1 MMKVNLD
8 GAKAHIAYT
17 VGVEGSVLAQTV
29 VGRVDKIAIH
39 YELEST
45 DEPAKVAG
53 LVRNSRNGCFVR
65 QTIGRP
71 EIFSDTISLNG
82 KPFDPADYP
91 APSRG

>member
-1 MMKVNLD
+1 MKVNLG
-8 GAKAHIAYT
+8 GAKAHVAYS

-29 VGRVDKIAIH
+29 QGRVEKIAIH

-53 LVRNSRNGCFVR
+53 LVRNSRNGCYVR

-71 EIFSDTISLNG
+71 EIFEDTMTLNG
-82 KPFDPADYP
+82 QSFNEADYP
-91 APSRG
+91 GPARG